1 MQPLSVMLFSRLL
14 HDYKLP
20 RHSIYARNRKTHL
33 LQLGLTLGAASVK
46 RQQPTSNG
54 ELTQTLDE

>member
-1 MQPLSVMLFSRLL
+1 MLFSRLL